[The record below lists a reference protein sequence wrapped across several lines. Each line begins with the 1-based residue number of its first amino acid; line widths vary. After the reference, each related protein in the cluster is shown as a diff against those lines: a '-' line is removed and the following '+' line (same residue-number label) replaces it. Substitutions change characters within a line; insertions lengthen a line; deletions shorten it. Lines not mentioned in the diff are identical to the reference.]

1 MKKKKYLFFSAALLA
16 LTQSVAQNPVNDNP
30 AYTIVGKDSICQ
42 VFIYSPAEN
51 QGLHLAYFTDDER
64 WIDVGQ
70 LCASDFGPWGSEK
83 KMYRPFVMKANDG
96 TWRALWSVNTRS
108 PQFAVAYSED
118 LVTWRPQD
126 YPIMKEKG
134 IKDVAAYQMDDGSFD
149 IYLKTA
155 KGKRYVHADKD
166 FRTFEEDSLEATA
179 DDILWQRDTA
189 TINGKLVEGNDF
201 EIPAIHLNYIRAW
214 HKALAEENRENSRL
228 LPHNEAELQAYLKE
242 KNVELAAGNEV
253 SAQLQIKAQKS
264 HRISDKLIGIFF
276 EDISRAADGGLCAE
290 LLQNGDFE
298 YNGERKGWNAITA
311 WQGLT
316 STSVVSSE
324 NGVSQNNPHYAI
336 LGETPIYNIG
346 WEGIT
351 VKRAIYDVS
360 FYARC
365 MDGKKKQLTMAL
377 VDAEDQIVAQA
388 KLKVQGGEW
397 NEYKT
402 QLVISD
408 KYKGELG
415 KDIRFAVIPK
425 GKDRVAVDM
434 LSLMPQ
440 DTYKG
445 HGLRKDLAEVIA
457 DLKPRFVRF
466 PGGCMLHGQGLEN
479 IYHWKESVGPLKDRK
494 PAKNIWNYHQTRKL
508 GFYEYFQWCEDMGA
522 EPLPVLA
529 AGVPCQ
535 NSQPNADGI
544 CGQQGGIPM
553 AEMPQYVQDV
563 LDLVEWAN
571 GDPSTSKWAKM
582 RADAGHPAPFNLK
595 MVGIGN
601 EDLISTDFEK
611 RYLMICKALKQKHPE
626 IEVIGTVGPFHYPSS
641 DYIEGWKIA
650 KENKQWIDAVDEHYY
665 EKPGWFINHQDYY
678 DNYDR
683 KAPKVYL
690 GEYAANGNNELD
702 RALAEGIHLCNVERN
717 ADVVEMTSYAP
728 LLCKN
733 GYSNWNPD
741 MIYFDNSEKIRLT
754 ESYKMQKMFGQHAG
768 DTYIASELNLSAALK
783 RYVGTSVVK
792 DSKTGKTWLKVVNAL
807 PRTLKLQVSGLGDKV
822 VEVKGRSAQVFEL

>member
-1 MKKKKYLFFSAALLA
+1 M
-16 LTQSVAQNPVNDNP
+16 
-30 AYTIVGKDSICQ
+30 
-42 VFIYSPAEN
+42 
-51 QGLHLAYFTDDER
+51 HLAYLTDDDR
-64 WIDVGQ
+64 WVDVGQ

-324 NGVSQNNPHYAI
+324 NGVSRNNPHYAI

-351 VKRAIYDVS
+351 VKRAAYDVS
-360 FYARC
+360 LYARC
-365 MDGKKKQLTMAL
+365 MDGKKKQLTVAL
-377 VDAEDQIVAQA
+377 VDAENQIVAQA

-408 KYKGELG
+408 KYKGELD

-425 GKDRVAVDM
+425 GKNRVAVDM

-508 GFYEYFQWCEDMGA
+508 GFFEYFQWCEDMGA

-553 AEMPQYVQDV
+553 SEMPQYVQDV

-571 GDPSTSKWAKM
+571 GDPATSKWAKM

-611 RYLMICKALKQKHPE
+611 RYLMICKALKEKHPE

-717 ADVVEMTSYAP
+717 GDVVEMTSYAP

-768 DTYIASELNLSAALK
+768 DTYVVSELNLSAALK

-792 DSKTGKTWLKVVNAL
+792 NSKTGKTWLKVVNAL